1 MLIPLQTHDREIDRW
16 HHPVSIFKRH
26 AATPRVNRGRKMEKK
41 SKSVRTFLFFFLTR
55 NVKTKKM
62 VSNIGQSDTT
72 ATSPLGGKFPNG
84 RSSSSSV
91 LLLYNS
97 PTLNSTTRVADAL
110 RIKRG
115 LETHHGSCCSAA
127 TPCTRFYLMNRAA
140 THHGSGTR
148 PLESQHFFFFFEK
161 QQSSPLP

>member
-1 MLIPLQTHDREIDRW
+1 
-16 HHPVSIFKRH
+16 
-26 AATPRVNRGRKMEKK
+26 MEKK

-148 PLESQHFFFFFEK
+148 PLESQHFFFFSKNSKVVRYHRVLDWIGE
-161 QQSSPLP
+161 QQHKPGVNIGFLFFLRKRRRR